1 MWRLGMWRLR
11 MCSEGAR
18 ATPGVH
24 RRSPATKPGAN
35 GRYGGREAVRANTAR
50 DEGRCGGATH
60 LIVRVQLAIHKQA
73 RRME

>member
-1 MWRLGMWRLR
+1 MWRLR

-24 RRSPATKPGAN
+24 RRSPATKPEAN
-35 GRYGGREAVRANTAR
+35 GRYGGREAVRTAAAGS
-50 DEGRCGGATH
+50 EGRGGSTTH